1 MSLDDDARHLV
12 SVAAVIG
19 GRSPRAWLVHA
30 SGLPAGRVRVAA
42 RAAADAG
49 VLVAEEGAYEFR
61 HALLRQ
67 AVLDELLPDELVEFH
82 SAVAQALEQHPEA
95 APGLDRVAELA
106 RHWDAAQEPTF
117 ALTWLVTAG
126 KQAHEGYAYEA
137 AVADYERA
145 LVWWDAVADPV
156 VAAGADRSAVLLRAA
171 DAARE
176 GGSLDRAGE
185 LAWSAIDEAF
195 DLGVDR
201 GVEAAG
207 RAWTHLWDANRS
219 YELSALAEKRV
230 LPVLDRVEP
239 QARARFLV
247 GYVQYLAVNATPKEI
262 RGPATEMI
270 ATLDLVDDPVL
281 EARGHMVNAW
291 CHEAYGEFDRVEAE
305 YVRAADLA
313 RRAEA
318 HGILVSVLANHA
330 ASKQWTPDF
339 EGSIELL
346 NAADGLIERYGL
358 SRYRVAVNAM
368 RNVALCLVG
377 ELAAARATVDAF
389 DELHLR
395 GIDRWTRTTCRARVA
410 LAAGDYD
417 AAFAELTSVSD
428 AELEDRETILDRITM
443 RADALAWLGNLDA
456 ARQAV
461 DQGQAALEEHR
472 EAYFH
477 GLFALSAMRSEADA
491 AAAASASGSLDRLEE
506 AHARRRAV
514 LASWYTTVSELHG
527 SAGIVEAFSLGIDA
541 EQARLA
547 NESAAEAATRAADQ
561 FEAFTMR
568 YHATYFRWRAAEAML
583 GAGERVAATDVL
595 KRARAVA
602 LERGFGGLETA
613 MNQLARR
620 HQLRLGPA
628 RTNVDGDAALSVRE
642 LEVLRLLV
650 DGRSNPEIAEG
661 LFVTRRT
668 AAAHVSNILR
678 KLDAASRVEAVS
690 EALRRG
696 YV

>member
-1 MSLDDDARHLV
+1 MPPSGPRTAPPNATSSRSSVASRPTASSWSGSPRTATTEIASILLGDAAAAADLDRIAHDSDGNPLFIEELVAAAGSKGIPATLRDLMLARFMSLDDDARHLV

-19 GRSPRAWLVHA
+19 ARSPRAWLVHA
-30 SGLPAGRVRVAA
+30 SGLPADRARAAA

-49 VLVAEEGAYEFR
+49 VLVAEAR
-61 HALLRQ
+61 RVRVPAR
-67 AVLDELLPDELVEFH
+67 APAP
-82 SAVAQALEQHPEA
+82 SRPRRTA
-95 APGLDRVAELA
+95 ARRAGRVPLTQSRTRSNSIPRPPPASTA
-106 RHWDAAQEPTF
+106 SRNSPATGTPRRSPTF

-126 KQAHEGYAYEA
+126 KHAHETYAFEA

-156 VAAGADRSAVLLRAA
+156 AAAGVDRATVLLRAA

-176 GGSLDRAGE
+176 AGSVERAGE

-207 RAWTHLWDANRS
+207 RAWTHLWNANRS
-219 YELSALAEKRV
+219 YELSALAQERV

-247 GYVQYLAVNATPKEI
+247 GYVQHLAINATPKEI

-313 RRAEA
+313 RHAEA
-318 HGILVSVLANHA
+318 HAMLVAVLANHA

-346 NAADGLIERYGL
+346 DAADELIERYGL
-358 SRYRVAVNAM
+358 SRYRVLVNAM

-377 ELAAARATVDAF
+377 ELAAARAAVDAF
-389 DELHLR
+389 DELHLG

-417 AAFAELTSVSD
+417 AAFAELTSLSD
-428 AELEDRETILDRITM
+428 AELEDRETILERITM

-456 ARQAV
+456 ARDAV
-461 DQGQAALEEHR
+461 DQGQRRARGAPRGVLPRLVRAVGHADRSRRRGRRIRFRIARSTRGGTRARARDPR
-472 EAYFH
+472 ELVH
-477 GLFALSAMRSEADA
+477 
-491 AAAASASGSLDRLEE
+491 DRLRTAWLGRNRRGVLARNRRGAGSTRERVRGRGRDPGRRPVRSLHD
-506 AHARRRAV
+506 ALPRDLLPLARGRSDARRRRS
-514 LASWYTTVSELHG
+514 ASP
-527 SAGIVEAFSLGIDA
+527 
-541 EQARLA
+541 R
-547 NESAAEAATRAADQ
+547 RA
-561 FEAFTMR
+561 
-568 YHATYFRWRAAEAML
+568 
-583 GAGERVAATDVL
+583 
-595 KRARAVA
+595 
-602 LERGFGGLETA
+602 
-613 MNQLARR
+613 
-620 HQLRLGPA
+620 
-628 RTNVDGDAALSVRE
+628 S
-642 LEVLRLLV
+642 
-650 DGRSNPEIAEG
+650 
-661 LFVTRRT
+661 
-668 AAAHVSNILR
+668 
-678 KLDAASRVEAVS
+678 
-690 EALRRG
+690 
-696 YV
+696 

>member
-1 MSLDDDARHLV
+1 M
-12 SVAAVIG
+12 
-19 GRSPRAWLVHA
+19 
-30 SGLPAGRVRVAA
+30 
-42 RAAADAG
+42 
-49 VLVAEEGAYEFR
+49 
-61 HALLRQ
+61 
-67 AVLDELLPDELVEFH
+67 
-82 SAVAQALEQHPEA
+82 
-95 APGLDRVAELA
+95 
-106 RHWDAAQEPTF
+106 
-117 ALTWLVTAG
+117 
-126 KQAHEGYAYEA
+126 
-137 AVADYERA
+137 
-145 LVWWDAVADPV
+145 ADPV
-156 VAAGADRSAVLLRAA
+156 VAAGVDRATVLLRAA

-176 GGSLDRAGE
+176 AGSVERAGE

-207 RAWTHLWDANRS
+207 RAWTHLWNANRS
-219 YELSALAEKRV
+219 YELSALAQERV

-247 GYVQYLAVNATPKEI
+247 GYVQHLAINATPKEI

-305 YVRAADLA
+305 YVRAAELA
-313 RRAEA
+313 RNADA
-318 HGILVSVLANHA
+318 HAMLVAVLANHA

-346 NAADGLIERYGL
+346 DAADELIERYGL
-358 SRYRVAVNAM
+358 SRYRVLVNAM

-377 ELAAARATVDAF
+377 ELAAAREAVDDF
-389 DELHLR
+389 DELHLG

-428 AELEDRETILDRITM
+428 AELEDRETILERITM

-456 ARQAV
+456 ARAAV
-461 DQGQAALEEHR
+461 DQGQRALEEHR

-491 AAAASASGSLDRLEE
+491 AAAASASGSLDQLEE
-506 AHARRRAV
+506 AHERGRAI

-541 EQARLA
+541 ERARLA
-547 NESAAEAATRAADQ
+547 NESAAEAATRAADR

-583 GAGERVAATDVL
+583 GAGERVAATERL
-595 KRARAVA
+595 EAGAGGRARTGLRRPGGRDEPPRVDAPVA
-602 LERGFGGLETA
+602 PRAGAHQRRRRRSALGARVGSAAPVGGRAQQSRDRRGLVRHPPHGGGARVEHP
-613 MNQLARR
+613 QEARR
-620 HQLRLGPA
+620 RVPSRSRLG
-628 RTNVDGDAALSVRE
+628 GAAP
-642 LEVLRLLV
+642 RLCLAPNAFAEH
-650 DGRSNPEIAEG
+650 RS
-661 LFVTRRT
+661 RRRGP
-668 AAAHVSNILR
+668 S
-678 KLDAASRVEAVS
+678 ASR
-690 EALRRG
+690 RG
-696 YV
+696 GRCERNEPSWPNLLP